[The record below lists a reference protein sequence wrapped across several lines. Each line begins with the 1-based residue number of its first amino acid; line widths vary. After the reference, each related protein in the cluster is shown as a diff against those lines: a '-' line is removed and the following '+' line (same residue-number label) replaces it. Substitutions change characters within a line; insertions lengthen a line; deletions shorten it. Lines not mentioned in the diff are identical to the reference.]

1 MAAAASAAGPDGM
14 VSVRAFRQ
22 HYRNARERM
31 VRQQEGGSSSRA
43 APAGGGLELAVAAP
57 VPAAAAAARLAIS
70 DLRSLSDHDEVDRR
84 IEERIAR
91 LASQASEAAAAAEA
105 AKAEVAAQQAAAG
118 SSSPQS
124 QRFEKLK
131 KHILGMSHVQ
141 VDALDAPNRARYDSI
156 LRKIRV
162 KEEGDRRLMA
172 EQRSKFLLAARLQ
185 KQAAAAAASVEAGQT
200 AAVATAARQDN
211 LLQNGASASSAD
223 TFGASAGASASG
235 ASASGASASGSL
247 SSSGLGSVGANL
259 SSGPSAASSRSPA
272 GSTEGSQQRLLR
284 EDEVILTVRVFFHGR
299 GATCPAQELE
309 VIGSQPLSALVDQI
323 SCLYDRPEV
332 YSRHSW

>member
-235 ASASGASASGSL
+235 ASASGSL